1 MTNSTEINAAA
12 GALKEGKLVAFP
24 TETVYGLG
32 ADATHDAAVA
42 KLCAAKGRPSFN
54 PLISHVHAAE
64 AAFALGE
71 FSAEAKKL
79 AQAFW
84 PGPLTVVV
92 PRAVRCPVSLLAS
105 AGLSSIALRVP
116 NHPLALELLRAVD
129 RPVVAPSANLSGR
142 VSPTTAAHVKRGLG
156 KKVAVILDGGPCSV
170 GVESTVVSF
179 MGERATLLR
188 PGGLSRDA
196 IEKVLGHELA
206 VEADPAQPHSPGQM
220 ESHYAPHAFLR
231 LGATAPYK
239 GESYLG
245 FGAHASGPYTLS
257 ARGDVIE
264 AAANLFRLLHELD
277 GLGVK
282 AIAVAPIPNEGLGEA
297 INDRLRRAA
306 APRPKS

>member
-1 MTNSTEINAAA
+1 
-12 GALKEGKLVAFP
+12 
-24 TETVYGLG
+24 
-32 ADATHDAAVA
+32 
-42 KLCAAKGRPSFN
+42 
-54 PLISHVHAAE
+54 
-64 AAFALGE
+64 
-71 FSAEAKKL
+71 
-79 AQAFW
+79 
-84 PGPLTVVV
+84 
-92 PRAVRCPVSLLAS
+92 
-105 AGLSSIALRVP
+105 
-116 NHPLALELLRAVD
+116 
-129 RPVVAPSANLSGR
+129 
-142 VSPTTAAHVKRGLG
+142 
-156 KKVAVILDGGPCSV
+156 
-170 GVESTVVSF
+170 
-179 MGERATLLR
+179 
-188 PGGLSRDA
+188 
-196 IEKVLGHELA
+196 